1 MGPPQTPPAS
11 AHRAGCGR
19 YNTPKYRFVVRFTNK
34 DINCQFM
41 YSTIAGDV
49 VVAAARARE
58 LPEFGLKVGL
68 TNYAAAYCTG
78 LLAAR
83 RALNTFGLAEAYTG
97 VEEAT
102 GAAPSCPGAL

>member
-1 MGPPQTPPAS
+1 M
-11 AHRAGCGR
+11 
-19 YNTPKYRFVVRFTNK
+19 VRFSNK
-34 DINCQFM
+34 DIFCQFM

-58 LPEFGLKVGL
+58 LPGFGLKVGL

-83 RALNTFGLAEAYTG
+83 RALVNFGLAETYTG

-102 GAAPSCPGAL
+102 GAALWRRCCLAAG